1 MAHWLHRL
9 LNPQSIAI
17 VGASARVKSLAA
29 ITHQQ
34 LLESGYTGDV
44 YSVNPKYQTLYGQ
57 SCYASLNDLP
67 AVPDLVI
74 YAISG
79 LALEQSFGEAMV
91 LKVGGVVIYA
101 ANYIANDR
109 MPKLPERLR
118 QKARQAAIPV
128 CGGNSMGFYNFRDPL
143 QTPTGQSKG
152 RQRRRKDSGQSR
164 WRSGRRPVEATG
176 RRQEVLKPHVSE
188 IGETHY

>member
-17 VGASARVKSLAA
+17 VGASARVESLAA
-29 ITHQQ
+29 ITYQQ

-44 YSVNPKYQTLYGQ
+44 YSVNPKYQTLDGQ

-79 LALEQSFGEAMV
+79 LALEQSFGQAMAT
-91 LKVGGVVIYA
+91 LWSLL
-101 ANYIANDR
+101 R
-109 MPKLPERLR
+109 PPK
-118 QKARQAAIPV
+118 
-128 CGGNSMGFYNFRDPL
+128 
-143 QTPTGQSKG
+143 
-152 RQRRRKDSGQSR
+152 
-164 WRSGRRPVEATG
+164 
-176 RRQEVLKPHVSE
+176 
-188 IGETHY
+188 